1 MAEIELSRKDRE
13 KLRHKKEIMAIALK
27 LFADEGF
34 HNVSMHD
41 IASKSE
47 FAVGTLYNFFE
58 NKEHLF
64 AALLDECGEKILKEI
79 MPILESERREDERL
93 REFIRIHSQ
102 LLEENIEVIKL
113 YFSEYGTLSAGPS
126 SSAEN
131 LRLIISKKLEDIIGS
146 GIRKKIFRSV
156 EPEVAMDALRS
167 TLQSLAFKYSSH
179 FDKIKLQKNL
189 AEVERL
195 FIDGLLSPKG
205 CSND

>member
-13 KLRHKKEIMAIALK
+13 RLRHKKEIMAIALK

-58 NKEHLF
+58 SKEHLF

-79 MPILESERREDERL
+79 MPILESDRREDERL
-93 REFIRIHSQ
+93 REFIRMHSQ
-102 LLEENIEVIKL
+102 LLEDNIEVIKL
-113 YFSEYGTLSAGPS
+113 YFSEYGVLSPRDS
-126 SSAEN
+126 NSAEN
-131 LRLIISKKLEDIIGS
+131 LRLIISEKLEDIIGS

-167 TLQSLAFKYSSH
+167 TLQSLAFKYSTN
-179 FDKIKLQKNL
+179 FDKMKLQKNL

-195 FIDGLLSPKG
+195 FIDGLLSPKD
-205 CSND
+205 CSSD